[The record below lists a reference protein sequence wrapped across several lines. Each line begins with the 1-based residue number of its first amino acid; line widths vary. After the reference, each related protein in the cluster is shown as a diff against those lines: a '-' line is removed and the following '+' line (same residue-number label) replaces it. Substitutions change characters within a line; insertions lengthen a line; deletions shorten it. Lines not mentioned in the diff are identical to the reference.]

1 MPSEMSQANGS
12 EARLLS
18 DERFLRKVAY
28 MYYEDGNSQ
37 EGIAEKEYV
46 SRQTVSKALQKAK
59 DRGIVRVSIVPDM
72 RSGYLRNLMREA
84 RIGLELE
91 DVVLVPGNNF
101 EGMKEYGTAEE
112 VVVEIAKSAADYLD
126 QLLTNTDIL
135 AVSGG
140 TVFMRNVARYLT
152 PNRLLPHLQVVAT
165 IGFVEAHTSDGDA
178 NLIAYDIA
186 QAYGGRH
193 TWCCMPAFFPSL
205 PIADALLN
213 IKLMRQNDP
222 IVKQSADLHNRANV
236 VMMSIWPPHTNNEVV
251 IRGILSKE
259 QIQAVEA
266 MHPAVDINHWVFDA
280 EGRCINTLLNPP
292 PYYLTGFEI
301 PRLKQKIRKEAAK
314 VILVAGGGPA
324 YVPAIRATLNA
335 GLANILI
342 TDHVTAQLLLMEK

>member
-37 EGIAEKEYV
+37 EIIAEKEFC

-72 RSGYLRNLMREA
+72 RSGYLRNLSREA

-101 EGMKEYGTAEE
+101 EGMKEHETAEE

-140 TVFMRNVARYLT
+140 TTFMRNVARYLN

-186 QAYGGRH
+186 RAYGGMH
-193 TWCCMPAFFPSL
+193 TWCCMPAFFPTI
-205 PIADALLN
+205 PNALMS
-213 IKLMRQNDP
+213 ITMMRQMDP
-222 IVKQSADLHNRANV
+222 IMKQAASLHDRANV
-236 VMMSIWPPHTNNEVV
+236 VMMSIWPPHTNDEVV
-251 IRGILSKE
+251 VRGILSKE
-259 QIQAVEA
+259 QIQTVEA
-266 MHPAVDINHWVFDA
+266 MHPAVDINHWVFNA
-280 EGRCINTLLNPP
+280 EGRCINTLLDPP

-301 PRLKQKIRKEAAK
+301 PHLKRKIRKEGAK

-324 YVPAIRATLNA
+324 YISAIRATLKA

-342 TDHVTAQLLLMEK
+342 TDHVTAQLLLTEK